1 LAVGHLIYGV
11 GGERSLL
18 FVLPIQQK
26 CFKQHTSKILSNP
39 KEREAHASVSNSFFK
54 VHETFYISVFFMALG
69 VKQKWTDVR
78 VIVLGV
84 GDNMPFPVL

>member
-1 LAVGHLIYGV
+1 VKDPS
-11 GGERSLL
+11 SLSYL
-18 FVLPIQQK
+18 YNKNASNNILPKFSQI
-26 CFKQHTSKILSNP
+26 P